1 MKRMKH
7 YKTKGRP
14 LYTAAML
21 RYALLLRYT
30 SAQSYKLLLEKFPFP
45 SVSLLN
51 KIQQG
56 GIDSVKAIT
65 LLREKGEIS
74 DDIILM
80 VDEMYNQK
88 ATQYQSGEY
97 VGVDNDG
104 RLYKG
109 VVDFMIAGLKKS
121 IPYVVQ
127 ALPGRVHQIVCVFK
141 YFGSLHI
148 SDYCISIFASHI
160 PCL

>member
-1 MKRMKH
+1 M
-7 YKTKGRP
+7 P
-14 LYTAAML
+14 

-30 SAQSYKLLLEKFPFP
+30 SVQSYKLLFEQFPFP

-65 LLREKGEIS
+65 LLCEKGKIS

-80 VDEMYNQK
+80 VDEMYIQK
-88 ATQYQSGEY
+88 TTQYQSGEY

-109 VVDFMIAGLKKS
+109 AVVFMVAGLKKS

-127 ALPGRVHQIVCVFK
+127 ALPEVTFNGNWLAEK
-141 YFGSLHI
+141 I
-148 SDYCISIFASHI
+148 SENITTLSSAGLYVRAVVSDNHSANVNAI
-160 PCL
+160 L